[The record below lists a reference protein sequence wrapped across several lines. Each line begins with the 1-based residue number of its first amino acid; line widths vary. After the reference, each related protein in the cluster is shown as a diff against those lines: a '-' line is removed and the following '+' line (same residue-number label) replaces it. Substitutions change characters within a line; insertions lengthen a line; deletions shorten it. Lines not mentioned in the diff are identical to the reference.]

1 MSRASAHPDLQDALK
16 HEYARAPSILIP
28 DSVRAL
34 LPHLARPVPVNS
46 SLWHDWRQAVAD
58 SMFFACKTVL
68 SNVPP
73 HLDKLT
79 WRTHGILCALAQ
91 DESLLEVVYEYPRK
105 TLKSSVVTV
114 RKPWHRFIRAVV
126 EGRDPSDRY
135 FVLSHGK
142 EKAKRH
148 WWDQKALFDGDGPN
162 QRFFRFLFPELRPSR
177 KSELSTKNEKWNEN
191 IGFLERDWNR
201 KNGSFEPLGSR
212 EAGAHFDGGFCH
224 APGTPILHGDSW
236 IPVESHPS
244 FRHTIETQG
253 LAIGLFGL
261 PFEEHVTCDHRYW
274 VTTKH
279 RVYNPTT
286 QTMVWTWERPSW
298 VEAREL
304 ACSHASSSYIGY
316 EIDYTIEPP
325 HPVPVFDR
333 HHQTHTPQIP
343 PIFHDPE
350 FWWFIGLWWGDGHL
364 GGKKRVY
371 VTFSDEQD
379 YARFEALWKRYGFST
394 KHRRQMRNCWQ
405 SYVSCSWLNA
415 WLRTWYRGLSMKTP
429 PSWVER
435 LDLTLQSHLVAGYID
450 SDGFVKDDI
459 ARITSVHLDGLLVLR
474 RILLRLGVVSTIRA
488 GIDAGTTIIAGRTCN
503 TRKKYDI
510 RFRLDDSS
518 FKQTRLFIQDG
529 FLWSRVRSVE
539 TSPSTTFAPI
549 KTRSSR
555 YTTHFGVSHNCD
567 DLIEEENYDE
577 PTAVEKAT
585 LYYEFT
591 QNWLEGEH
599 SWLDIVGN
607 RWGLADLNS
616 HLHKTREGT
625 NRVILSVSLETGA
638 RRNCEFG
645 CYNLPPYAE
654 ELCDILDHTASQFG
668 TIWPEGLPASYI
680 KSSLR
685 GKLRPSVYSAQYLN
699 FPEDA
704 DAVEFPISQV
714 HRVKQISLASPIG
727 TALDRGT
734 SHLPVPLHS
743 LNLFVT
749 LDPALDGPSSK
760 NSSAIIVSGMDS
772 SRNVYAIREWVKTR
786 ASYTVV
792 LDKFLAFLR
801 LYAGLVHSAGI
812 EEVLFQRVLKD
823 LLRQRA
829 SERNIYAP
837 LRPIKTPT
845 SKTKDQRIRA
855 ALGTII
861 EQGRL
866 WVSHD
871 CPQLYD
877 QIRTFGV
884 PGAPRDAI
892 DSLAIAAQI
901 WVPPLSDDETSQ
913 IIESDTL
920 AEVERGDTGYGYDLL
935 IS

>member
-212 EAGAHFDGGFCH
+212 EAGAHFDGG
-224 APGTPILHGDSW
+224 A
-236 IPVESHPS
+236 
-244 FRHTIETQG
+244 
-253 LAIGLFGL
+253 A
-261 PFEEHVTCDHRYW
+261 
-274 VTTKH
+274 
-279 RVYNPTT
+279 
-286 QTMVWTWERPSW
+286 
-298 VEAREL
+298 
-304 ACSHASSSYIGY
+304 
-316 EIDYTIEPP
+316 
-325 HPVPVFDR
+325 
-333 HHQTHTPQIP
+333 
-343 PIFHDPE
+343 
-350 FWWFIGLWWGDGHL
+350 
-364 GGKKRVY
+364 
-371 VTFSDEQD
+371 
-379 YARFEALWKRYGFST
+379 
-394 KHRRQMRNCWQ
+394 
-405 SYVSCSWLNA
+405 
-415 WLRTWYRGLSMKTP
+415 
-429 PSWVER
+429 
-435 LDLTLQSHLVAGYID
+435 
-450 SDGFVKDDI
+450 
-459 ARITSVHLDGLLVLR
+459 
-474 RILLRLGVVSTIRA
+474 
-488 GIDAGTTIIAGRTCN
+488 
-503 TRKKYDI
+503 
-510 RFRLDDSS
+510 
-518 FKQTRLFIQDG
+518 
-529 FLWSRVRSVE
+529 
-539 TSPSTTFAPI
+539 
-549 KTRSSR
+549 
-555 YTTHFGVSHNCD
+555 D

-577 PTAVEKAT
+577 PTAVDKAI

-668 TIWPEGLPASYI
+668 TIWPEGLPTSYI